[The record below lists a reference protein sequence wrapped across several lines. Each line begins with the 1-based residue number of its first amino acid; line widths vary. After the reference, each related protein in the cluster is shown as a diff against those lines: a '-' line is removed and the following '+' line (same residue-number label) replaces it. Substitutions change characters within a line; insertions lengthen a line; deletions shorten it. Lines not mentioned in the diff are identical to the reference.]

1 MPDTKG
7 VFNRNAILALVITL
21 LIVGTVFYAVEYLN
35 RLRTAELRNI
45 EDQLATD
52 TLAIETQFALLEEAP
67 CEGVDPDKPLS
78 AELGSLGDRLV
89 LTEERLGAT
98 DPEVLRLKERYT
110 LLQIRDYLLTQRL
123 ARTCGFNPTVALY
136 FYSNVPGECINC
148 DRAGY
153 ALSYLRETYPSL
165 RVYSFDYHLDLGALK
180 TLIAVEDVKPELP
193 AFVIEG
199 KNVYGFTELEDLEK
213 TFPKGS
219 LVPAATTT
227 ATSTRS

>member
-1 MPDTKG
+1 MPDTNS
-7 VFNRNAILALVITL
+7 VFSRNALLSLVITA
-21 LIVGTVFYAVEYLN
+21 LILGTVFYAVEYLN
-35 RLRTAELRNI
+35 RLRTQELRNI

-67 CEGVDPDKPLS
+67 CEGLSADKPLS
-78 AELGSLGDRLV
+78 TELGSLGDRLAV
-89 LTEERLGAT
+89 TEERLGAT

-123 ARTCGFNPTVALY
+123 ARTCGFDPAIALY
-136 FYSNVPGECINC
+136 FYSNVPGECVDC

-165 RVYSFDYHLDLGALK
+165 RVYSFDYHLDLAALK
-180 TLIAVEDVKPELP
+180 TLINIENVKPDLP

-199 KNVYGFTELEDLEK
+199 KTTYGFTELADLEAE
-213 TFPKGS
+213 FPEGA
-219 LVPAATTT
+219 LVPATTT
-227 ATSTRS
+227 ATST